1 MEKENKI
8 LNEVGNENPFSVP
21 ESYFQ
26 DFSDKMDF
34 LLNQETPLEPVK
46 HITFWRKVR
55 PVLYI
60 AAMLTG
66 LYISIS
72 VVKGPFSSEKTLQ
85 KKQVSELNVKEEYII
100 DEMDDYSM
108 YEYLTMSE

>member
-34 LLNQETPLEPVK
+34 LLNQETPIEHVK
-46 HITFWRKVR
+46 HVTFWRKVR

-60 AAMLTG
+60 AARLC
-66 LYISIS
+66 
-72 VVKGPFSSEKTLQ
+72 F
-85 KKQVSELNVKEEYII
+85 
-100 DEMDDYSM
+100 
-108 YEYLTMSE
+108 MSEYQRIDNDFVLSFKSHRFVAIDIKSFIFLNEYSHF